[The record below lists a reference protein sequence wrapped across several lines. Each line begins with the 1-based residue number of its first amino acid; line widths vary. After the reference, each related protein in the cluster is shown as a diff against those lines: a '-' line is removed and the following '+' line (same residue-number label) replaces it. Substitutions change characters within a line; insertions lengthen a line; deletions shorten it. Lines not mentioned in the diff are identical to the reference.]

1 MELKTLAMRGAR
13 LSAALCAGTAIIA
26 AMSPAMLCATPVIP
40 EESVSISQDASHV
53 VRVGY
58 TLGEGDNEEEAIVT
72 VDFETNVTGTA
83 EGPWASIGSANFRNV
98 GGDVN
103 KVMLPGTRTIVW
115 RPNRDWPDRYIT
127 GGNFRARVKAWA
139 KTCPPDY
146 MVCDLAIPGTR
157 HFYADQDALPLGIE
171 SDEYRKDLLL
181 MRKAPAANVTW
192 RMGAPSNELGT
203 DFSKYTNE
211 VTHLVTLS
219 SDYYIGVFP
228 VTRWQYARMTNTS
241 VADLENPCHPQTGIS
256 YNGIRYNSNSNTA
269 KGKNGGVWPQDT
281 TVTDD
286 SPMKRLRDLTALP
299 TFDLPTSA
307 QWEFAC
313 RAGTSSALNSGK
325 NLTTLSTSV
334 EDVNLSEVAW
344 YAFNRPTTEE
354 NAQVRVGLKK
364 PNNWGIYDM
373 LGMVHEL
380 CLDWYCGFTHD
391 STIDPEVGV
400 SSGIHRFARG
410 GAINSAPSSCRSAA
424 STSSTAAFETYIRND
439 VDLKILGFRVK
450 CSAIIP

>member
-1 MELKTLAMRGAR
+1 MKPTILAMRGAR

-58 TLGEGDNEEEAIVT
+58 TLGEGDNEEAAIVT

-103 KVMLPGTRTIVW
+103 KVVLPGARTIVW

-146 MVCDLAIPGTR
+146 MVCDLAIPGAR
-157 HFYADQDALPLGIE
+157 YFYTDADALPGGIE
-171 SDEYRKDLLL
+171 SDEYRKDMLL
-181 MRKAPAANVTW
+181 MRKIPAANVTW
-192 RMGAPSNELGT
+192 RMGSPENEKGR
-203 DFSKYTNE
+203 DAGYTNE
-211 VTHLVTLS
+211 VTHLVTLK

-228 VTRWQYARMTNTS
+228 VTRWQHSRIYGES
-241 VADLENPCHPQTGIS
+241 VANVVNPCNPRTGIS
-256 YNGIRYNSNSNTA
+256 YNGLRYGASSQSA
-269 KGKNGGVWPQDT
+269 HGLNGGVWPLDT
-281 TVTDD
+281 TVAVGST
-286 SPMKRLRDLTALP
+286 MHKLREITGLP

-325 NLTTLSTSV
+325 ELLATGTGADANLM
-334 EDVNLSEVAW
+334 EIAW
-344 YAFNRPTTEE
+344 YAYNSP
-354 NAQVRVGLKK
+354 AVGEPLSVGQKK
-364 PNNWGIYDM
+364 PNNWGLYDM
-373 LGMVHEL
+373 IGLVHEL
-380 CLDWYCGFTHD
+380 CLDWYCIFTHD
-391 STIDPEVGV
+391 STMDPEVGAADGQV
-400 SSGIHRFARG
+400 RFARG
-410 GAINSAPSSCRSAA
+410 GARNSAAAACRSAY
-424 STSSTAAFETYIRND
+424 STKSTAPSETYVRSGT
-439 VDLKILGFRVK
+439 DLEILGYRVK
-450 CSAIIP
+450 CSAVIP